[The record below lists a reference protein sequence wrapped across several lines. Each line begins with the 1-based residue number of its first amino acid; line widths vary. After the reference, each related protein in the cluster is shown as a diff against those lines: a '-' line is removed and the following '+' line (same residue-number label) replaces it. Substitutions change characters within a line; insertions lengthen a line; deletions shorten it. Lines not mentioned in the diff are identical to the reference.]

1 MVKGGSDLRGEGKAP
16 PLSGGNVKEFAH
28 LYPCFICYTVL
39 WIVVRIGKVSRGHL
53 AMRMKQNT
61 FNDVNYDED
70 DDKERP

>member
-1 MVKGGSDLRGEGKAP
+1 M
-16 PLSGGNVKEFAH
+16 
-28 LYPCFICYTVL
+28 
-39 WIVVRIGKVSRGHL
+39 RIGKVSRGHL